1 MNHADLHRSRG
12 QEAKAE
18 QLLREAIEK
27 IPANGDVYHALGLS
41 LVRQKRNREA
51 VEALEQAARLSP
63 DNARYIYVYA
73 VALDSSGDR
82 GKAIMVLQG
91 AQQRFPS
98 DTDILGALLAFYR
111 DSGNTEAEQTY
122 AEKLRT
128 LLP

>member
-1 MNHADLHRSRG
+1 MY
-12 QEAKAE
+12 K
-18 QLLREAIEK
+18 
-27 IPANGDVYHALGLS
+27 
-41 LVRQKRNREA
+41 RQKRNREA

-98 DTDILGALLAFYR
+98 DTDILGALLAFHR